1 MFPSSFTC
9 TLATK
14 ALALAMVVSTL
25 ALIPITRVSANGPH
39 VGSVQVFNGSAGP
52 YKLRVEAVPL
62 VGNLHLTIFVS
73 QLQSDG
79 PVTEASIQV
88 VGRGP
93 GSDPRQVGPVSGAN
107 DFRTA
112 PNAYAATLLPD
123 QAGPWVFTVTIHSA
137 EGEATVDVPV
147 VVQQPGEA
155 NWLAPTLVVLLFVLL
170 WQMTARLWERRHK
183 SPAPL

>member
-1 MFPSSFTC
+1 MLPSIFARSPI
-9 TLATK
+9 AK
-14 ALALAMVVSTL
+14 ALALAIVVSTL
-25 ALIPITRVSANGPH
+25 AFIPITWVSANGPH

-107 DFRTA
+107 DFLTS
-112 PNAYAATLLPD
+112 PNAYALTLPLER
-123 QAGPWVFTVTIHSA
+123 AGRWVFTVTVHSA
-137 EGEATVDVPV
+137 VGDATVDVPV
-147 VVQQPGEA
+147 VLQQPGEA

-170 WQMTARLWERRHK
+170 WQVAARLWERRNK
-183 SPAPL
+183 